1 MSSLLETLKSAV
13 AMTDRDLRAVV
24 GTWAV
29 KVIGQVYAQPFR
41 VGSNTQ
47 CENFKNLLFWIFY
60 QKLRQINW
68 IITSLNLILVDF
80 TNFFV
85 RVNFLIFHTVDLTQ
99 LPLSHPRQFQSSLS
113 SSKDATKWHT
123 WQKQPNM

>member
-1 MSSLLETLKSAV
+1 MMSGLLETLKSAV

-47 CENFKNLLFWIFY
+47 CENFKNLLFWIFD
-60 QKLRQINW
+60 QTLHQTQINW
-68 IITSLNLILVDF
+68 IMTHLHLIVDF
-80 TNFFV
+80 TNF
-85 RVNFLIFHTVDLTQ
+85 L
-99 LPLSHPRQFQSSLS
+99 
-113 SSKDATKWHT
+113 WE
-123 WQKQPNM
+123 